1 MKTMRRPSMTAMSI
15 YGAVCGV
22 IVWTA
27 TTLTGTG
34 TVGVYAFSIIGTAV
48 LSGYLMWPERTRF
61 IRDSSAPTARASRNQ
76 KAQRR
81 RRRTGAL

>member
-1 MKTMRRPSMTAMSI
+1 MKTMRRPSMTALSI

-27 TTLTGTG
+27 ATLTGTG
-34 TVGVYAFSIIGTAV
+34 TVGIYAFSVICTAV

-61 IRDSSAPTARASRNQ
+61 VRNSSTPTARAGRDQ
-76 KAQRR
+76 HAQR